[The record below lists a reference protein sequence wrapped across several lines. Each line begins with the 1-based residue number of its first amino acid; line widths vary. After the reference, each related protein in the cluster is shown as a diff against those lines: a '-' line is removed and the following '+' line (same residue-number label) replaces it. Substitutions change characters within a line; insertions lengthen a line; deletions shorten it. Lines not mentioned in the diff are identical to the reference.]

1 MCGTLR
7 QSALRLYRFGTMK
20 NGGVAMYLAIVLMT
34 LINLSFWY
42 GRREPKTMV
51 FGSWMSTG
59 TTTLTFVKFPASRT
73 WVWSTF
79 MQPLALVVLGISGL
93 PQPVPLASARTTLV
107 KIVPSQGNLL
117 TGYSRCNME
126 YPAKYSAG
134 SGGAT
139 SCGGNGRK

>member
-1 MCGTLR
+1 
-7 QSALRLYRFGTMK
+7 MK

-42 GRREPKTMV
+42 GRREPKTMA

-73 WVWSTF
+73 TF

-126 YPAKYSAG
+126 YRNAHSEESKNYSAG

-139 SCGGNGRK
+139 GCGGNGRK